1 MAFRRSLGLL
11 GALALVVSAC
21 GPGSPTT
28 APGAS
33 GATGSSGPGQSQAGS
48 ASGDLKLVLDGEP
61 TYFSNAYNDVP
72 TGYVN
77 GAIYSALYRI
87 NNKAAAIADMA
98 TDQPQVSADGLTW
111 TVKIKD
117 GIKFQDGSPL
127 TADDVVFSFQLA
139 MSKNCTFS
147 PSWCTDM
154 TNNVKSVSASD
165 PSTVVFTLKQKYA
178 PFLVQDLTMFI
189 MPKKAVMDSFAKF
202 QSAAGKADAA
212 AVKQLDDKIGAATD
226 PTVHKECDGSA
237 TQPATCDLAT
247 YVTDME
253 TILTN
258 AGVALGQGQLNK
270 DLYKKLDDSGN
281 PTSEPDLRA
290 YGQTLFPAL
299 GNLDKSLTAT

>member
-117 GIKFQDGSPL
+117 GKTDVQQSNYGESSPPGGTGCL
-127 TADDVVFSFQLA
+127 
-139 MSKNCTFS
+139 
-147 PSWCTDM
+147 
-154 TNNVKSVSASD
+154 
-165 PSTVVFTLKQKYA
+165 
-178 PFLVQDLTMFI
+178 
-189 MPKKAVMDSFAKF
+189 
-202 QSAAGKADAA
+202 
-212 AVKQLDDKIGAATD
+212 
-226 PTVHKECDGSA
+226 
-237 TQPATCDLAT
+237 
-247 YVTDME
+247 
-253 TILTN
+253 
-258 AGVALGQGQLNK
+258 
-270 DLYKKLDDSGN
+270 
-281 PTSEPDLRA
+281 
-290 YGQTLFPAL
+290 
-299 GNLDKSLTAT
+299 